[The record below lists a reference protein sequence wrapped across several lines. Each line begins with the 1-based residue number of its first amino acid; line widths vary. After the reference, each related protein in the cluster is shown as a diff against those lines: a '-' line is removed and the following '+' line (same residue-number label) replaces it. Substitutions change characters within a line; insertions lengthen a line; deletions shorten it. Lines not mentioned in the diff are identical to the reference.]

1 MSRIHCTLFSR
12 CTLTPCRLFH
22 QSFSCAIFFLY
33 LVTTGAAFAQVQQAG
48 QPGTPAASTPI
59 TVEAAVSEAV
69 QHNLALLAERYNV
82 SIAQAK
88 ILTASLRPNPV
99 LTLDADHLPW
109 AGTHYNNDNMAGP
122 AEYSVRTDFLFERAG
137 KRSGR
142 IAVAQ
147 EEKSIAELSLLDT
160 IRSLVFDVENAFVET
175 LLAQANLKLARE
187 NSAALESVVKINT
200 DRLRAGDLARVELT
214 RVQLA
219 KLQFDNQVR
228 QADLR
233 LETAQRKLQ
242 LLLGRAGDAALV
254 QVAGDLSRAPITTTL
269 DELQKTAQTK
279 RPDLLAGQQ
288 MQARS
293 LADVRLQLAQG
304 KVDYTLGSEYRR
316 QQGLA
321 GRGNSLGFFVQTN
334 IPIFNRNQG
343 EIARANQE
351 RIQTEARQR
360 ALVAAITNEVQI
372 AYQQYTVS
380 RDSLSEIQHQMLGRA
395 LDVRDT
401 TEYSYKRGEASL
413 VEFLDAQRAYNDT
426 IQTYNEAQADFA
438 RSLYSIQSAT
448 GENVTQ

>member
-1 MSRIHCTLFSR
+1 
-12 CTLTPCRLFH
+12 
-22 QSFSCAIFFLY
+22 
-33 LVTTGAAFAQVQQAG
+33 
-48 QPGTPAASTPI
+48 
-59 TVEAAVSEAV
+59 
-69 QHNLALLAERYNV
+69 
-82 SIAQAK
+82 
-88 ILTASLRPNPV
+88 
-99 LTLDADHLPW
+99 
-109 AGTHYNNDNMAGP
+109 
-122 AEYSVRTDFLFERAG
+122 
-137 KRSGR
+137 
-142 IAVAQ
+142 
-147 EEKSIAELSLLDT
+147 
-160 IRSLVFDVENAFVET
+160 
-175 LLAQANLKLARE
+175 
-187 NSAALESVVKINT
+187 
-200 DRLRAGDLARVELT
+200 
-214 RVQLA
+214 
-219 KLQFDNQVR
+219 DNQVR

-254 QVAGDLSRAPITTTL
+254 QVTGDLSRAPITTTL

-448 GENVTQ
+448 GENATQ

>member
-1 MSRIHCTLFSR
+1 MLRIHCTLFSL
-12 CTLTPCRLFH
+12 CTFTPRRLFL
-22 QSFSCAIFFLY
+22 QSFSCTLLFIYFIATG
-33 LVTTGAAFAQVQQAG
+33 VAQTTA
-48 QPGTPAASTPI
+48 QPGTPSASTPI

-69 QHNLALLAERYNV
+69 QHNLSLFAERYNV

-109 AGTHYNNDNMAGP
+109 AGTHYNDENMAGP
-122 AEYSVRTDFLFERAG
+122 PEYSVRTDFLFERAG

-160 IRSLVFDVENAFVET
+160 IRGLVFDVENAFVET
-175 LLAQANLKLARE
+175 LLAQANLKLARD

-228 QADLR
+228 QAELR

-242 LLLGRAGDAALV
+242 LLLGRSGDTPLV
-254 QVAGDLSRAPITTTL
+254 QVAGDLSRAPIATTL
-269 DELQKTAQTK
+269 DQLQKVAQTK
-279 RPDLLAGQQ
+279 RPDLLAGRQ

-293 LADVRLQLAQG
+293 LADIRLQLAQG

-351 RIQTEARQR
+351 RMQAEARQH

-372 AYQQYTVS
+372 AYQQYSIS

-395 LDVRDT
+395 REVRDT

>member
-1 MSRIHCTLFSR
+1 MLRIYCTLFSPR
-12 CTLTPCRLFH
+12 TFTPRKLLH
-22 QSFSCAIFFLY
+22 QSFFCAICFLY
-33 LVTTGAAFAQVQQAG
+33 LATAFAAYAQT
-48 QPGTPAASTPI
+48 QPGTPSSAPV
-59 TVEAAVSEAV
+59 TVEQAVSEAV

-109 AGTHYNNDNMAGP
+109 AGTHYNDDNMAGP
-122 AEYSVRTDFLFERAG
+122 PEYSVRTDFLFERAG

-160 IRSLVFDVENAFVET
+160 VRGLVFDVENAFVET
-175 LLAQANLKLARE
+175 LLAQANLKLARD
-187 NSAALESVVKINT
+187 NSAALESVVEINT

-228 QADLR
+228 QAELR

-242 LLLGRAGDAALV
+242 LLLGRSGDAPLV
-254 QVAGDLSRAPITTTL
+254 QVAGDLSRAPLATTL
-269 DELQKTAQTK
+269 DELQKTARTK
-279 RPDLLAGQQ
+279 RPDLLASQQ

-343 EIARANQE
+343 EITRANQE
-351 RIQTEARQR
+351 RMQAEARQH

-372 AYQQYTVS
+372 AYEQYSVS
-380 RDSLSEIQHQMLGRA
+380 RDSLNEIQRQMLGRA
-395 LDVRDT
+395 REVRDT

-438 RSLYSIQSAT
+438 RSLYAIQTAT

>member
-1 MSRIHCTLFSR
+1 MLRIHCTQLPP
-12 CTLTPCRLFH
+12 CTLTLSKFLPHSFCQFAFLFC
-22 QSFSCAIFFLY
+22 FTA
-33 LVTTGAAFAQVQQAG
+33 GAVSAQTPATA
-48 QPGTPAASTPI
+48 QPGTPLSTPI

-99 LTLDADHLPW
+99 LSLDADHLPW
-109 AGTHYNNDNMAGP
+109 AGTHYNSDNMAGP
-122 AEYSVRTDFLFERAG
+122 PEYSVRTDFLFERGG
-137 KRSGR
+137 KRAGR

-160 IRSLVFDVENAFVET
+160 IRGLVFDVENAFVET

-228 QADLR
+228 QAELR

-242 LLLGRAGDAALV
+242 LLLGRSGSAPLV

-269 DELQKTAQTK
+269 DQLQNTAQAK
-279 RPDLLAGQQ
+279 RPDLLAGKQ

-316 QQGLA
+316 QEGLA

-351 RIQTEARQR
+351 RMQTEARQR

-395 LDVRDT
+395 RDVRDT

-448 GENVTQ
+448 GENVAQ

>member
-1 MSRIHCTLFSR
+1 MLRIHCTLFSP
-12 CTLTPCRLFH
+12 CTLTSHRLLPRA
-22 QSFSCAIFFLY
+22 FSCVILFICF
-33 LVTTGAAFAQVQQAG
+33 VTAGAAFAQEQTAT
-48 QPGTPAASTPI
+48 QPGTPSASAPV

-69 QHNLALLAERYNV
+69 QRNLALLAERYNV

-99 LTLDADHLPW
+99 LSLDADHLPW
-109 AGTHYNNDNMAGP
+109 AGTHYNDENRAGP
-122 AEYSVRTDFLFERAG
+122 PEYSVRTDFLFERAG
-137 KRSGR
+137 KRAGR

-160 IRSLVFDVENAFVET
+160 IRGLVFDVENAFVET
-175 LLAQANLKLARE
+175 LLAQANLKLARD

-228 QADLR
+228 QAELR

-242 LLLGRAGDAALV
+242 LLLGRPGDAPLV
-254 QVAGDLSRAPITTTL
+254 QVSGDLSRAPITATI
-269 DELQKTAQTK
+269 DQLQKTAQTK

-334 IPIFNRNQG
+334 IPVFNRNQG

-351 RIQTEARQR
+351 RMQTEARQH
-360 ALVAAITNEVQI
+360 ALAAAITSEVQI

-380 RDSLSEIQHQMLGRA
+380 RDSLNEIEHQMLGRA
-395 LDVRDT
+395 RDVRNT

-426 IQTYNEAQADFA
+426 IQTYNEALADFA